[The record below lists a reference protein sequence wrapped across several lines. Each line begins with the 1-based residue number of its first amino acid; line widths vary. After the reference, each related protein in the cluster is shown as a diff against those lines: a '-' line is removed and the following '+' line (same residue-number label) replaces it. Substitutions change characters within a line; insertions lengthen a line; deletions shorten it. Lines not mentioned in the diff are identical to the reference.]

1 MRSAK
6 KTSKAKR
13 HLSHFWDIFI
23 EWLYMMIV
31 LLGIAGTFMI
41 GAVCVASAANSLRMT
56 GYLDALFGIYT
67 IGAVYI
73 LVWLPVLIIVYYF
86 RQE

>member
-1 MRSAK
+1 MKSAK
-6 KTSKAKR
+6 KTSKMKQRA
-13 HLSHFWDIFI
+13 SHFWDIFT
-23 EWLYMMIV
+23 EWLFMTMV
-31 LLGIAGTFMI
+31 LVGTGATFMI
-41 GAVCVASAANSLRMT
+41 GAVCAASAANSLRMT